1 MDLNL
6 LRNLITVASVVFF
19 AGIVWWAYA
28 PSRKALFEKN
38 AEIVLEG
45 DDAGRPE

>member
-6 LRNLITVASVVFF
+6 LRSLISIAALAAF

-28 PSRKALFEKN
+28 PARKKRFE
-38 AEIVLEG
+38 ADGEMIFREE
-45 DDAGRPE
+45 DA